1 MNISLSTNIVTISK
15 LFDQTENEDF
25 PFHHSIDEEDYS
37 LWVVCDGAGGSG
49 VFCKEW
55 AKHIAENIPV
65 NPIEFESNYKNWF
78 REISERF
85 YDDVLSKA
93 DLSDLILNKK
103 VHRDGSNSTMSA
115 LWVNK
120 RKNEIYFSNVGD
132 SCIFYF
138 EKNENKIIPKFITPY
153 NAFNE
158 IEPPSPTLLNWN
170 EPITDNIDF
179 GCEEIKNNFIILIAS
194 DSLSR
199 WIIQA
204 LSIIDYAS
212 VSNVFKTNFLQSLN
226 TGKYEERKVAIH
238 LNSTY
243 SSTDELLKYL
253 QKSSESID
261 FFKTNLKGL
270 IESEQ
275 IDLDDY
281 SLIFIEGNVS
291 K

>member
-1 MNISLSTNIVTISK
+1 MNISLSTNTVTISK
-15 LFDQTENEDF
+15 SFDQTENEDF
-25 PFHHSIDEEDYS
+25 PFKHNLEEEEYS

-55 AKHIAENIPV
+55 AKHIAENIPL

-78 REISERF
+78 SEISERF
-85 YDDVLSKA
+85 YEDVLSKA

-120 RKNEIYFSNVGD
+120 RKNDIYFSNVGD

-138 EKNENKIIPKFITPY
+138 EQTQNKFTPKFITPY

-170 EPITDNIDF
+170 EPITNSIEF
-179 GCEEIKNNFIILIAS
+179 GYEEIKNNFIIVIAS

-212 VSNVFKTNFLQSLN
+212 CSKLFKTNFLQSLN

-253 QKSSESID
+253 QKSAESIE
-261 FFKTNLKGL
+261 FFKHNLKEL